1 MKATKC
7 DRCGKLFVDGG
18 KKVKIIDKRTS
29 DLCDEC
35 MLLVDLEKL
44 LNEYS
49 CKQALKNLEQINL
62 DIVLDQLGYEIASKV
77 SIYGI
82 NDYPTL
88 EKQGDIEILKEL
100 IYRYFNNTFDDTNN
114 DDVVSTVIIE

>member
-7 DRCGKLFVDGG
+7 DRCGKIFVDGG

-44 LNEYS
+44 LKWME
-49 CKQALKNLEQINL
+49 
-62 DIVLDQLGYEIASKV
+62 EIDKK
-77 SIYGI
+77 I
-82 NDYPTL
+82 D
-88 EKQGDIEILKEL
+88 
-100 IYRYFNNTFDDTNN
+100 NNSN

>member
-44 LNEYS
+44 LKWME
-49 CKQALKNLEQINL
+49 
-62 DIVLDQLGYEIASKV
+62 EIDKK
-77 SIYGI
+77 I
-82 NDYPTL
+82 D
-88 EKQGDIEILKEL
+88 
-100 IYRYFNNTFDDTNN
+100 NNSN

>member
-35 MLLVDLEKL
+35 NIYIEMEKL
-44 LNEYS
+44 LKWME
-49 CKQALKNLEQINL
+49 
-62 DIVLDQLGYEIASKV
+62 EIDKK
-77 SIYGI
+77 
-82 NDYPTL
+82 D
-88 EKQGDIEILKEL
+88 
-100 IYRYFNNTFDDTNN
+100 
-114 DDVVSTVIIE
+114 VIIK

>member
-44 LNEYS
+44 LKWMEEID
-49 CKQALKNLEQINL
+49 KKN
-62 DIVLDQLGYEIASKV
+62 
-77 SIYGI
+77 
-82 NDYPTL
+82 T
-88 EKQGDIEILKEL
+88 
-100 IYRYFNNTFDDTNN
+100 
-114 DDVVSTVIIE
+114 

>member
-1 MKATKC
+1 M
-7 DRCGKLFVDGG
+7 
-18 KKVKIIDKRTS
+18 
-29 DLCDEC
+29 
-35 MLLVDLEKL
+35 
-44 LNEYS
+44 
-49 CKQALKNLEQINL
+49 

-100 IYRYFNNTFDDTNN
+100 IYRYFNNIIDNNSN
-114 DDVVSTVIIE
+114 DDIVSSVIIE